1 MSDIIEIKQAEMLQ
15 AINRAEVDTQI
26 ATAKQY
32 PRDIYGAL
40 NNIKTI
46 ATLDNS
52 TAEDCFYAL
61 RRQGTL
67 IEGVSVRLAEIIAG
81 AWGNMRVQ
89 TRIIGNDGKT
99 ITAQGVCHDLETN
112 LAVSVEVKR
121 RITHKSGKTY
131 SEDMQVTTCL
141 LYTSDAADE

>member
-61 RRQGTL
+61 RRQGT
-67 IEGVSVRLAEIIAG
+67 S
-81 AWGNMRVQ
+81 MRQGWNIRVITKAVQ
-89 TRIIGNDGKT
+89 FRSSMRQGKF
-99 ITAQGVCHDLETN
+99 G
-112 LAVSVEVKR
+112 
-121 RITHKSGKTY
+121 
-131 SEDMQVTTCL
+131 
-141 LYTSDAADE
+141 